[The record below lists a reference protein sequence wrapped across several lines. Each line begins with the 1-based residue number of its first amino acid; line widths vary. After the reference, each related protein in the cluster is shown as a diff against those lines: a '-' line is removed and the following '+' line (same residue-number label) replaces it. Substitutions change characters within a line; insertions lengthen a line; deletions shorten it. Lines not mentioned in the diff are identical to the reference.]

1 MLFFAI
7 VYLVEGIGQARV
19 GIIYQPL
26 THYLKETGWTALQV
40 AAYFAVLNFPWII
53 KPVFGL
59 VSDFVPLFGYRRKSY
74 LIIASLCAV
83 GGLRRHRPAG
93 RARRVRPAAAAH
105 LLRHGHRQHPVRR
118 PAGGER
124 PELPPQQHASSASSG
139 CGSTSPS
146 WRARSPAARWSRACP
161 PSPPCRWPP
170 PSPPSRPSPW
180 CWRRCSCSTR
190 RRWARARRRC
200 GAPFKASWRRRGRPS
215 STSSPCSC
223 FSIPSRPASARRST
237 TS

>member
-40 AAYFAVLNFPWII
+40 AAYFAVLNFPWVI

-83 GGLRRHRPAG
+83 AG
-93 RARRVRPAAAAH
+93 YAVIARQADPVAFALP
-105 LLRHGHRQHPVRR
+105 LLLT
-118 PAGGER
+118 AY
-124 PELPPQQHASSASSG
+124 AMASAS
-139 CGSTSPS
+139 TL
-146 WRARSPAARWSRACP
+146 
-161 PSPPCRWPP
+161 
-170 PSPPSRPSPW
+170 
-180 CWRRCSCSTR
+180 
-190 RRWARARRRC
+190 C
-200 GAPFKASWRRRGRPS
+200 GALLAENGQAFRFSSSFVRIRRAIRSWIDLDCIGRFATCASLTCAWLIRWCGHFAPPLYIHEQGNTRAKVPIHAHRSLRGSLATVVRY
-215 STSSPCSC
+215 
-223 FSIPSRPASARRST
+223 RS
-237 TS
+237 